1 SGLHEAFVKPIDVAE
16 VVLIGRRLIERRRLR
31 LITGIVGESPAIQ
44 EALERVVQIAPVH
57 STVLIIGESGTG
69 KELIARGIHA
79 LSPRRHRPFIAANV
93 AALPE
98 TLLESELFGHEKGAF
113 TGAIAQRKGL
123 FELADK
129 GTLFLDEIGEMPLST
144 QTKLL

>member
-1 SGLHEAFVKPIDVAE
+1 
-16 VVLIGRRLIERRRLR
+16 
-31 LITGIVGESPAIQ
+31 
-44 EALERVVQIAPVH
+44 H

-98 TLLESELFGHEKGAF
+98 TLLEPELFGHAQGWF
-113 TGAIAQRKGL
+113 TGAIAQRQGL
-123 FELADK
+123 CGLAVN
-129 GTLFLDEIGEMPLST
+129 GTVVLDEIAGLPSST
-144 QTKLL
+144 QATLLRVLEQREFMRSGGEEPIEVEVRVLAATNLVLRHLVELGEFRRVLYYRLNV